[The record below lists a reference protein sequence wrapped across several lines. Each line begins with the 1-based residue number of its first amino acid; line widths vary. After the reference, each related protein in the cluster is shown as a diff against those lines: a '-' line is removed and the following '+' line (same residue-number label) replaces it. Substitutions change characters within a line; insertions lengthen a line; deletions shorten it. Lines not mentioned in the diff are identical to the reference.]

1 MKKFQEKCVTYE
13 LTNIRTNERL
23 YTVHRYTGTQV
34 HSTQVHR
41 QLKQT
46 KGTNGQTKFYIC
58 SGHVRIL
65 ESNFEQVNKYDQ
77 KLKQHIF
84 NPTTDPPN
92 EKVFTI
98 KNWRRPKG
106 CAFLTFNIIYFYTFC
121 ENLGS
126 LSLTDQ
132 KVGT

>member
-13 LTNIRTNERL
+13 LTNIRTNERFK
-23 YTVHRYTGTQV
+23 
-34 HSTQVHR
+34 VHR
-41 QLKQT
+41 QLKQP

-84 NPTTDPPN
+84 NPTTEP
-92 EKVFTI
+92 
-98 KNWRRPKG
+98 
-106 CAFLTFNIIYFYTFC
+106 
-121 ENLGS
+121 
-126 LSLTDQ
+126 
-132 KVGT
+132 